1 MQVDDE
7 SSFISDNFDDTVSL
21 QSFKTY
27 SKIKT
32 YDNNKFDVSGVL
44 DSDAQQFI
52 SDSITSLL

>member
-27 SKIKT
+27 SNIKT